1 MTLILDPR
9 CAANAAPAMPRPASR
24 MPYGGAS
31 IQANASG
38 SVLVM
43 PGATVADLR
52 WLRAVLDAAIARA
65 EGGG

>member
-9 CAANAAPAMPRPASR
+9 CAANAAPAAPRPASR
-24 MPYGGAS
+24 LPYGGAS
-31 IQANASG
+31 IQSNASG

-43 PGATVADLR
+43 ASATMADLC
-52 WLRAVLDAAIARA
+52 WLRGVLDAEIARL